1 VGFRIFEMSL
11 LRVWC
16 FFAPERKENSCV

>member
-16 FFAPERKENSCV
+16 FFAPEWKENSCV